1 MDVFKNLIQPR
12 AKMILQDGVQK
23 IATYCKRT
31 HRWQNRT
38 GALEESINWTPPE
51 LKRGRLIATVFAG
64 GWAKAK
70 YALNYGSRKGG
81 GHRRPNIR
89 YQRGQ
94 RFKVKRGMGI
104 FVNYA
109 RYVEKKGFPVL
120 IHGVE
125 KYRPLIAR
133 LFKMKMKVRLT

>member
-70 YALNYGSRKGG
+70 YAYRKAKGRQKRQYERGSRF
-81 GHRRPNIR
+81 
-89 YQRGQ
+89 Q
-94 RFKVKRGMGI
+94 VKRGMGI
-104 FVNYA
+104 YVNYA
-109 RYVEKKGFPVL
+109 GYVEKKGFPVL

-125 KYRPLIAR
+125 KYRPVIAR
-133 LFKMKMKVRLT
+133 LFKMKMKVKLT